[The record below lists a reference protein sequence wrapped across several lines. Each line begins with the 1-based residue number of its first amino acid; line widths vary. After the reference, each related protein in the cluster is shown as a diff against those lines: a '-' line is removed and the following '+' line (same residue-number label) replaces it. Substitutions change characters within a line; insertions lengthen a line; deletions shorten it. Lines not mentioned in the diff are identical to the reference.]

1 MPLEE
6 EGPREGRGLFRCCP
20 HPRVS
25 SLFAGGSS
33 PVHCPLQS
41 HHLGTDQ
48 GLCHQFL
55 NLCSCYPPEALM
67 TKETPRLL
75 AVLRTPCLC
84 PPEPWPLR
92 KEGEAPPPTP
102 GSRLRVLLT
111 APWGSE
117 ASGQS
122 QVTSPVVWRPPSHS
136 TPPSASFVASFAL
149 WPLNLALRLGALLK
163 GTLPV
168 THSHGST
175 NPMCPNG
182 PAIAELVSLACA
194 WYHLSGPGNAARQP
208 HETLEM
214 FTICFWTRKKE

>member
-55 NLCSCYPPEALM
+55 KLCSRFPPQALT
-67 TKETPRLL
+67 TKETPCLL

-92 KEGEAPPPTP
+92 KEGEAPPGLQVEGAPCRP
-102 GSRLRVLLT
+102 LGFRSPWAESGDISRGL
-111 APWGSE
+111 E
-117 ASGQS
+117 A
-122 QVTSPVVWRPPSHS
+122 PSHS

-175 NPMCPNG
+175 NPTCPNG

-208 HETLEM
+208 HETLEI

>member
-92 KEGEAPPPTP
+92 KEGEAPPPNP
-102 GSRLRVLLT
+102 GLQVEGAPYRPLGFRSLWAESGDISRGLE
-111 APWGSE
+111 APLPLHSPL
-117 ASGQS
+117 SQLCGQLCFVALEPCPS
-122 QVTSPVVWRPPSHS
+122 AWSPVKRDPPGDTQPWQYQPHVPKWARNRRARLPRLCLVSSFRPGQRRPP
-136 TPPSASFVASFAL
+136 
-149 WPLNLALRLGALLK
+149 
-163 GTLPV
+163 
-168 THSHGST
+168 
-175 NPMCPNG
+175 
-182 PAIAELVSLACA
+182 
-194 WYHLSGPGNAARQP
+194 AA
-208 HETLEM
+208 
-214 FTICFWTRKKE
+214 